1 MRKTLFFAV
10 LVVMLASFATVQA
23 QQFIPMSDVDPY
35 ITHQLEVQQFP
46 TTGAQIEA
54 IRQEI
59 SQGIANEI
67 GNVVESIG
75 ELDGVNQVGRAWLGE
90 VEEAASANTPQT
102 ARQQWDDYRQR
113 STTNSEGDDRPV
125 LPQQPEGIDGEIND
139 VITRVGDSVRD
150 IFRSEAGELPQY
162 QYTGQRPA
170 TGMQALAERYG
181 REVNRLNAQF
191 AWDEQRRREFAEAV
205 ADGASSYIDE
215 RIERYR
221 NITKRMV
228 RRFVQMMTASQEL
241 PISGYW
247 RIEGEVEYARSGN
260 CASYYCDG
268 CGGGVIPQPEEED
281 PGEPL
286 CGYDAA
292 PPFLFWRGMEHPY
305 LQGTSN
311 IYSAATQVEIQIAR
325 NGNGATLGNLRT
337 EHTLEYEVVAPD
349 RIVVRDVFRE
359 IGGCSF
365 SAEYVLVLV
374 RPDETVCNIT
384 ELPDFSATPEPVVTP
399 PPGESRP
406 FRVGQP
412 FYTDETQ
419 CDATTTPPTLD
430 EITLT
435 AQTDGSMR
443 VEYAEGEITL
453 YQQGQN
459 YYEFNTGTGVALR
472 QIVSLV
478 LFEDGASGNLS
489 WSNVDT
495 ASGKNCY
502 ASLDV
507 TLPGAEPAPIST
519 PAPDV
524 ADDPSQDNGV
534 SQPASALST
543 GRYVAEWIELPGLCH
558 ADLEPVAPQ
567 FSEAIITVVD
577 ALTVTMDFNGETLTL
592 ENGAEGM
599 FFALTMT
606 SALNASTSLIVDSAE
621 SASFSWAGGDTAD
634 SSKTCVVMATLT
646 RVE

>member
-1 MRKTLFFAV
+1 MRFFGF
-10 LVVMLASFATVQA
+10 LALLGAMFVSMTTAQA
-23 QQFIPMSDVDPY
+23 QQLIPMSDVDPY
-35 ITHQLEVQQFP
+35 ISNQLEVQQFP
-46 TTGAQIEA
+46 TTGAQIES
-54 IRQEI
+54 IRQDI
-59 SQGIANEI
+59 SREIANEI
-67 GNVVESIG
+67 SSVVEQIG
-75 ELDGVNQVGRAWLGE
+75 ELDGTNAVGRAWLGE

-102 ARQQWDDYRQR
+102 AREQWDSYRQR
-113 STTNSEGDDRPV
+113 GNPQTEDRPV

-139 VITRVGDSVRD
+139 VVTRVSDSVRD

-170 TGMQALAERYG
+170 TGLQALAERYG
-181 REVNRLNAQF
+181 REVNRLNAEF
-191 AWDEQRRREFAEAV
+191 AWDEQQRRQFAEAI
-205 ADGASSYIDE
+205 ADGASAYIDE
-215 RIERYR
+215 RIQRYR
-221 NITKRMV
+221 NVTKRVV

-247 RIEGEVEYARSGN
+247 RVEGEVEYTRSGN
-260 CASYYCDG
+260 CAVYLCDG

-286 CGYDAA
+286 CGFDAT
-292 PPFLFWRGMEHPY
+292 PPFLVWRGMEHPY
-305 LQGTSN
+305 LEGTSS

-325 NGNGATLGNLRT
+325 NGNGATLGNVRT
-337 EHTLEYEVVAPD
+337 EHTTEYEVVAPD

-359 IGGCSF
+359 IGGCSM

-384 ELPDFSATPEPVVTP
+384 ELPDLDATSEPIVTP
-399 PPGESRP
+399 PPGEARP

-419 CDATTTPPTLD
+419 CDATTTPPTLE

-435 AQTDGSMR
+435 AQDDGSI
-443 VEYAEGEITL
+443 VLGYGAEELTL

-478 LFEDGASGNLS
+478 LFEDGASGSLS
-489 WSNVDT
+489 WSNWET

-507 TLPGAEPAPIST
+507 YLPGAEPDPIST

-524 ADDPSQDNGV
+524 NVDPTPEGDI
-534 SQPASALST
+534 SQPVGALSA
-543 GRYVAEWIELPGLCH
+543 GRYVAEWMELPGLCH
-558 ADLEPVAPQ
+558 ADLEASAPH
-567 FSEAIITVVD
+567 FDETIITVID
-577 ALTVTMDFNGETLTL
+577 PLTVRMEFNGETVTL

-599 FFALTMT
+599 FFALTM
-606 SALNASTSLIVDSAE
+606 SSQLNASGSLIVNDAE
-621 SASFSWAGGDTAD
+621 SASFSWAGGDAVD
-634 SSKTCVVMATLT
+634 STKTCIVMATLT